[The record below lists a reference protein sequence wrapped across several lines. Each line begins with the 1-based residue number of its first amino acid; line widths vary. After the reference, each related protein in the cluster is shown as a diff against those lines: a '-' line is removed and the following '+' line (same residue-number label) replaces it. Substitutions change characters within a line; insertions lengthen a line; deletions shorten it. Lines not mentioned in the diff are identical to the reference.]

1 MQRLNSSAETNSTR
15 TNGQDLKKRSGSFRK
30 WVCWLM
36 LLCAIPSLTGCQYII
51 LMGYLIGGPPS
62 IEPDFDRETKK
73 SFTGKKQKVAVV
85 CYAPDKVKWDF
96 DKIDREL
103 SFYVTH
109 RLKNHKII
117 VIDPDQV
124 NAWVEANP
132 DWDKPDELG
141 EAAGADYVVYIE
153 LDEFSLYEENSS
165 NLYRGRTKGMVSV
178 YEMENGEGEVIYE
191 KDLDSKYPIH
201 SPVATSEKS
210 FYDFKTLY
218 MSRLSEEIGRL
229 FYEHF
234 AGDDIPE
241 GMLNE

>member
-1 MQRLNSSAETNSTR
+1 M
-15 TNGQDLKKRSGSFRK
+15 
-30 WVCWLM
+30 
-36 LLCAIPSLTGCQYII
+36 I
-51 LMGYLIGGPPS
+51 
-62 IEPDFDRETKK
+62 
-73 SFTGKKQKVAVV
+73 

-103 SFYVTH
+103 SFYVAH
-109 RLKNHKII
+109 RLKSHTII

-124 NAWVEANP
+124 NAWIEANP

-153 LDEFSLYEENSS
+153 LDAFSLYEENSS
-165 NLYRGRTKGMVSV
+165 NLYRGRTNGMVTV
-178 YEMENGEGEVIYE
+178 FKMENGEGEEIYT

-201 SPVATSEKS
+201 TPVATSDKS
-210 FYDFKTLY
+210 FYDFKALY